1 MVEDVALE
9 GQGVASPSVGWA
21 VMKSHSRGETT
32 RVVGSLVGIDRRRRR
47 GWSRK
52 GTVLMA
58 LVAEEAGAICR
69 ESD

>member
-1 MVEDVALE
+1 MLVVVALE
-9 GQGVASPSVGWA
+9 EQGVASPSVAWA
-21 VMKSHSRGETT
+21 VLRVRSRGETT
-32 RVVGSLVGIDRRRRR
+32 RVVGSLVGIGRRRRR
-47 GWSRK
+47 WSRR